1 MILLGI
7 KKPRVANFLPALI
20 IAPLMVWLA
29 GVLGINIYP
38 L

>member
-1 MILLGI
+1 V

-20 IAPLMVWLA
+20 VAPLLVWLA
-29 GVLGINIYP
+29 GVLNINIYP